1 MCIKVLFQLL
11 VSHKSHAGDAGLE
24 LDSFEDL
31 DLCEDWRSIGN
42 ERSIEEKY
50 YLPAER
56 VKVVEAWVL
65 VYLFVITRYPLGMV
79 VLKY

>member
-1 MCIKVLFQLL
+1 MLFQLL
-11 VSHKSHAGDAGLE
+11 ISHKSHAGNAGLE
-24 LDSFEDL
+24 LDPFEDL
-31 DLCEDWRSIGN
+31 DLCEDGRSIGS